1 MVLGPGTRLR
11 CEQSLWVPGVWI
23 AAYVFRFHVLTGPA
37 SGDCVLLE
45 TDENANLSRYGL
57 RTLDRS
63 P

>member
-1 MVLGPGTRLR
+1 
-11 CEQSLWVPGVWI
+11 
-23 AAYVFRFHVLTGPA
+23 VLTGPA